1 MILNPLSP
9 VVWGMQ
15 WATKILPLK
24 GEARGVAHSFKC
36 KPHLS
41 DMRLADALVFSV
53 LCTICYCVCCD
64 LLPAGLSVAQPCRYC
79 FYSQAQKWVFRPA
92 GATRCPDKRESW
104 HGGADLR
111 SAPQCQLSRLSGQ
124 KCGNTAPKTVKISN
138 FGQKFV
144 PQGRLVCNIFTK
156 FSASVRVYR

>member
-1 MILNPLSP
+1 MWNGVIGPVFPIYCGVRQGGISSPL
-9 VVWGMQ
+9 
-15 WATKILPLK
+15 L
-24 GEARGVAHSFKC
+24 
-36 KPHLS
+36 
-41 DMRLADALVFSV
+41 FSV
-53 LCTICYCVCCD
+53 YIDDLLNELRVSGYGIHIGS
-64 LLPAGLSVAQPCRYC
+64 LLPAGLRVAQPYRYC

-104 HGGADLR
+104 HGGADRR
-111 SAPQCQLSRLSGQ
+111 SAPPCQLSRLSGE

-156 FSASVRVYR
+156 FSAFVRVYR